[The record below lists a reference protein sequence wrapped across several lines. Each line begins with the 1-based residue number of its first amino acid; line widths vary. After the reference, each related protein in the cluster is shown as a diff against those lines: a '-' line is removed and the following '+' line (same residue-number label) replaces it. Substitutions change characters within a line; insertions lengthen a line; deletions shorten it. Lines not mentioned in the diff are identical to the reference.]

1 MNSPASHYTKLVEA
15 SIFYIVYIIHI
26 RHYFIYLGQI
36 EPEQNHGN
44 YITKESFKQQ
54 IRQFGFPLISIL
66 FLFIISIALTVKV
79 SRGWKIPSSTHL
91 AYSSDV
97 IDCQDFT
104 NSLQHLLYDKV
115 IVTEKKLDSDNSAT
129 EIKIFSIFQDKINY
143 HFESQI
149 GTSTVNSH
157 DSTPFLIPDAYFNRP
172 WYLRKNSNITFEVTF
187 NFEDPPSKAQLYLFN
202 NEFDMNSFLKDPR
215 GIPRYVQKL
224 DLLTDE
230 LVFSITEN
238 SYYYVVADIQTEHK
252 LYFSV
257 EVKFNIKYIDADDYQ
272 DAYRMT
278 LGQDGDTAKVPID
291 VDGKKRVLCSV
302 SPLPDGSDDL
312 PSTHVV
318 LTYSVR
324 QPTVIVVIFIFI
336 FINTLCALIVC
347 LCNYT
352 LCKFCCSSQYELIH

>member
-1 MNSPASHYTKLVEA
+1 M
-15 SIFYIVYIIHI
+15 
-26 RHYFIYLGQI
+26 RR
-36 EPEQNHGN
+36 
-44 YITKESFKQQ
+44 
-54 IRQFGFPLISIL
+54 IRQFGIPLVLIL
-66 FLFIISIALTVKV
+66 SLFIISIALAVKV
-79 SRGWKIPSSTHL
+79 SHGWKIPSSTHL

-97 IDCQDFT
+97 VDCQDFT
-104 NSLQHLLYDKV
+104 NSLQHLLYDNV

-129 EIKIFSIFQDKINY
+129 EIKIFSIFRDKIIP
-143 HFESQI
+143 HFESQN
-149 GTSTVNSH
+149 GTSMVMFTNSR
-157 DSTPFLIPDAYFNRP
+157 DSKPFLIPDDYFNRP

-187 NFEDPPSKAQLYLFN
+187 HFEDPPSMAQLYLFN

-215 GIPRYVQKL
+215 GIPRYIQKL

-257 EVKFNIKYIDADDYQ
+257 EVKFNIIYIDADDYQ

-291 VDGKKRVLCSV
+291 IHGRKRVLCSV
-302 SPLPDGSDDL
+302 SPLPDGSDDS

-324 QPTVIVVIFIFI
+324 QPTVVVVIFIFI

-347 LCNYT
+347 SCN
-352 LCKFCCSSQYELIH
+352 LHRLRKKICCSPKYKLLR